1 MFLRNTKRETEDMVQ
16 LKNKHKFINKINC
29 LSSYIKKFFLS
40 VVMLSFLDS
49 CFHRYSDLQR
59 RVKSA
64 VVLFVFGLLTFIGST
79 IPVNCLFV
87 VLGII
92 MLFEWDRMFNKNA
105 VFMKIKV
112 SIFFLINVFVY
123 FLSLVCVFFLNS
135 YTLSFGVL
143 ILGFVVSMFV
153 LIAYGKNN
161 FVLEAIPSIY
171 ISSAVISSLFLY
183 NRYGLAVL
191 LFLFVITISTD
202 TCAYFTGSYL
212 GGKKLMPSLS
222 PNKTISGAIGG
233 IIGSFI
239 FSCLYLLILFILGY
253 SDTILNLHL
262 FAVISVVLSIL
273 SQCGDLFESYCKRIC
288 EVKDS
293 GTLIS
298 GHGGLLDRFDSFISI
313 VPVYSM
319 MVVLSLSLL

>member
-1 MFLRNTKRETEDMVQ
+1 MVQ

-64 VVLFVFGLLTFIGST
+64 VVLFVFCLLAFIGGT
-79 IPVNCLFV
+79 IPV
-87 VLGII
+87 
-92 MLFEWDRMFNKNA
+92 
-105 VFMKIKV
+105 MKIKV

-191 LFLFVITISTD
+191 LFLFVCSLAAAFKTFFRLFD
-202 TCAYFTGSYL
+202 LDFTFFFCES
-212 GGKKLMPSLS
+212 SLIHCTFL
-222 PNKTISGAIGG
+222 KI
-233 IIGSFI
+233 
-239 FSCLYLLILFILGY
+239 
-253 SDTILNLHL
+253 
-262 FAVISVVLSIL
+262 
-273 SQCGDLFESYCKRIC
+273 
-288 EVKDS
+288 
-293 GTLIS
+293 
-298 GHGGLLDRFDSFISI
+298 
-313 VPVYSM
+313 
-319 MVVLSLSLL
+319 